1 MVIINRQT
9 RQRVV
14 ADRYGGDIV
23 FDAKSQSDALNV
35 DTLPV
40 IGGWTDQT
48 GTGGPPTK
56 QQLFFAGIS
65 DQFFGT
71 DVWLEKASLSQLD
84 NLGNRKET
92 TRQRQRRIHMD
103 LKNQPNH

>member
-1 MVIINRQT
+1 MVIIHKQT

-14 ADRYGGDIV
+14 ADRFNTDIV

-35 DTLPV
+35 DVIPV

-56 QQLFFAGIS
+56 QQLFFAGIA
-65 DQFFGT
+65 DKFFGT
-71 DVWLEKASLSQLD
+71 DVWLERASLSQLD
-84 NLGNRKET
+84 NLGNRTET
-92 TRQRQRRIHMD
+92 TRQRQRRIFMD
-103 LKNQPNH
+103 LKNQPNF